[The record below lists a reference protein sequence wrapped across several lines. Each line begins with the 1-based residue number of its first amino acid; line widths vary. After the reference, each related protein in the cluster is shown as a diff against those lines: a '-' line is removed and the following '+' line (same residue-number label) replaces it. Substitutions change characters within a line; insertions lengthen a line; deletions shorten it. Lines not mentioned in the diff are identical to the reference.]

1 MIRFV
6 IVGVVV
12 VIALL
17 ANLWQRKR
25 QVDAPTQGASE
36 VPSQID
42 RSDFVRPDAPWVVLA
57 FTSATCQT
65 CSDIERKVR
74 VLETNSVAIQILE
87 YTAQRDLHE
96 RYKIDAVPTVLMA
109 DANGVVQA
117 NFLGPVSATDLW
129 AALARA
135 RDSVV

>member
-1 MIRFV
+1 
-6 IVGVVV
+6 

-25 QVDAPTQGASE
+25 QVDAPTQGATE

-42 RSDFVRPDAPWVVLA
+42 RSDFARPDAPWIVLA

-87 YTAQRDLHE
+87 YTAQRELHE
-96 RYKIDAVPTVLMA
+96 RYKVDAVPTVLMA

>member
-36 VPSQID
+36 IPSQID
-42 RSDFVRPDAPWVVLA
+42 RSDFVRPEASWIVLA

-74 VLETNSVAIQILE
+74 VLETSSVAIQILE
-87 YTAQRDLHE
+87 FTAERELHE
-96 RYKIDAVPTVLMA
+96 RYKIDAVPAVLMA

>member
-1 MIRFV
+1 MIRFL

-12 VIALL
+12 VVALL
-17 ANLWQRKR
+17 INLWQRKR
-25 QVDAPTQGASE
+25 QVDAPTQGAGE

-42 RSDFVRPDAPWVVLA
+42 RADFVRPDAPWIVLA

-74 VLETNSVAIQILE
+74 VLETRSVAIQILE
-87 YTAQRDLHE
+87 YTTERELHA

-109 DANGVVQA
+109 DSSGIVQA

-129 AALARA
+129 AALARV

>member
-25 QVDAPTQGASE
+25 QVDAPTQGSSE

-42 RSDFVRPDAPWVVLA
+42 RADFARPDAPWIVLA

-65 CSDIERKVR
+65 CSDIERKAR

-87 YTAQRDLHE
+87 YTAERELHK
-96 RYKIDAVPTVLMA
+96 RYKIDAVPAVLMA
-109 DANGVVQA
+109 DASGVVQA

>member
-1 MIRFV
+1 MIRIV

-12 VIALL
+12 VVALL

-42 RSDFVRPDAPWVVLA
+42 RSDFVRPDASWIVLA

-74 VLETNSVAIQILE
+74 VLETSSVAIQILE
-87 YTAQRDLHE
+87 YTAERELHD

-129 AALARA
+129 AALARV

>member
-42 RSDFVRPDAPWVVLA
+42 RADFARPDAPWIVLA

-74 VLETNSVAIQILE
+74 VLETSSVAIQILE
-87 YTAQRDLHE
+87 FTAERELHE

-135 RDSVV
+135 RDSVS

>member
-1 MIRFV
+1 VIRFV

-42 RSDFVRPDAPWVVLA
+42 RSDFVRPDASWIVLA

-74 VLETNSVAIQILE
+74 VLETSSVAIQILE
-87 YTAQRDLHE
+87 YTAERELHK
-96 RYKIDAVPTVLMA
+96 RYKIDAVPAVLMA
-109 DANGVVQA
+109 DASGVVQA

-129 AALARA
+129 AALARV

>member
-1 MIRFV
+1 MTRLV
-6 IVGVVV
+6 IVGAVVV
-12 VIALL
+12 VALL
-17 ANLWQRKR
+17 INLWQRKR
-25 QVDAPTQGASE
+25 RVDAPTQGAGE
-36 VPSQID
+36 VPSQVD
-42 RSDFVRPDAPWVVLA
+42 RADFVRPEAPWLVLA

-74 VLETNSVAIQILE
+74 VLETNNVAIQVLE
-87 YTAQRDLHE
+87 YTAERALHA

-109 DANGVVQA
+109 DTNGVVQA

-129 AALARA
+129 AALARV

>member
-42 RSDFVRPDAPWVVLA
+42 RSDFVRPDAPWIVLA

-87 YTAQRDLHE
+87 YTAERELHE

-129 AALARA
+129 AALARV
-135 RDSVV
+135 RDSIV

>member
-42 RSDFVRPDAPWVVLA
+42 RSDFLRPDAPWIVLA

-87 YTAQRDLHE
+87 YTAQRELHE
-96 RYKIDAVPTVLMA
+96 RYKVDAVPTVLMA
-109 DANGVVQA
+109 DAKGVVQA

>member
-25 QVDAPTQGASE
+25 QVDAPTQGATE

-42 RSDFVRPDAPWVVLA
+42 RSDFLRPDTPGVVLA

-74 VLETNSVAIQILE
+74 VLETNSVAIHILE
-87 YTAQRDLHE
+87 YTAQRELHE

-109 DANGVVQA
+109 DAKGVVQA

>member
-1 MIRFV
+1 VIRFV
-6 IVGVVV
+6 VVGAVVV
-12 VIALL
+12 VALL

-25 QVDAPTQGASE
+25 QVDAPTQGTSE
-36 VPSQID
+36 VPSQVD
-42 RSDFVRPDAPWVVLA
+42 RADFVRPESPWLVLA

-74 VLETNSVAIQILE
+74 VLETNCVAIQILE
-87 YTAQRDLHE
+87 YTAERELHA

-109 DANGVVQA
+109 DSNGVVQA

-129 AALARA
+129 AALARV
-135 RDSVV
+135 RDSVA

>member
-42 RSDFVRPDAPWVVLA
+42 RSDFARPDAPWIVLA

-87 YTAQRDLHE
+87 YTAERDLHE

-129 AALARA
+129 AALVRV

>member
-25 QVDAPTQGASE
+25 QVDAPTQGATE

-42 RSDFVRPDAPWVVLA
+42 RSDFARPDAPWIVLA

-74 VLETNSVAIQILE
+74 VLETSSVAIQILE
-87 YTAQRDLHE
+87 YTAERELHK
-96 RYKIDAVPTVLMA
+96 RYKIDAVPAVLMA
-109 DANGVVQA
+109 DASGVVQA

>member
-87 YTAQRDLHE
+87 YTAERELHE

>member
-1 MIRFV
+1 VIRFV

-42 RSDFVRPDAPWVVLA
+42 RSDFVRPDAPWIVLA

-87 YTAQRDLHE
+87 YTAERELHE

>member
-25 QVDAPTQGASE
+25 QVDAPTQGATE

-42 RSDFVRPDAPWVVLA
+42 RADFARPDAPWIVLA

-87 YTAQRDLHE
+87 YTAQRELHE

>member
-1 MIRFV
+1 MIRFI

-12 VIALL
+12 VVALL

-42 RSDFVRPDAPWVVLA
+42 RSDFVRPDASWIVLA

-87 YTAQRDLHE
+87 YMAERELHE
-96 RYKIDAVPTVLMA
+96 RYKVDAVPTVLMA

-129 AALARA
+129 AALARV

>member
-1 MIRFV
+1 VIRFV

-12 VIALL
+12 VVALL

-42 RSDFVRPDAPWVVLA
+42 RADFVRPDAPWIVLA

-74 VLETNSVAIQILE
+74 VLETNSVATHILE
-87 YTAQRDLHE
+87 YTAERELHE

-129 AALARA
+129 AALARV

>member
-12 VIALL
+12 VFALL

-25 QVDAPTQGASE
+25 QVDAPTQGTSE
-36 VPSQID
+36 LPTQID
-42 RSDFVRPDAPWVVLA
+42 RADFERPDAQWIVLA
-57 FTSATCQT
+57 FTSATCTT
-65 CSDIERKVR
+65 CADIERKVR
-74 VLETNSVAIQILE
+74 VLETKSVAIQILE
-87 YTAQRDLHE
+87 YTAERSLHS
-96 RYKIDAVPTVLMA
+96 RYKIDAVPSVLIA
-109 DANGVVQA
+109 DSNGVVQA

-129 AALARA
+129 AALARV

>member
-1 MIRFV
+1 MRFA

-12 VIALL
+12 IVALL

-42 RSDFVRPDAPWVVLA
+42 RADFVRPDAPWIVLA

-65 CSDIERKVR
+65 CSDIERKVQ
-74 VLETNSVAIQILE
+74 VLETKSVAIQILE
-87 YTAQRDLHE
+87 YTAERDLHA
-96 RYKIDAVPTVLMA
+96 RYKIDAVPAVLMA
-109 DANGVVQA
+109 DSNGAVQA

>member
-1 MIRFV
+1 VIRFV

-12 VIALL
+12 VVALL

-42 RSDFVRPDAPWVVLA
+42 RSDFVRPDASWIVLA

-74 VLETNSVAIQILE
+74 VLETSSVAIQILE
-87 YTAQRDLHE
+87 YTAERELHK
-96 RYKIDAVPTVLMA
+96 RYKIDAVPAVLMA
-109 DANGVVQA
+109 DASGVVQA

-129 AALARA
+129 AALARV

>member
-25 QVDAPTQGASE
+25 QVDAPTQGATE

-42 RSDFVRPDAPWVVLA
+42 RSDFVRPDASWIVLA

-87 YTAQRDLHE
+87 YMAERELHE
-96 RYKIDAVPTVLMA
+96 RYKVDAVPTVLMA

>member
-25 QVDAPTQGASE
+25 QVDAPTQGATE

-42 RSDFVRPDAPWVVLA
+42 RADFARPDAPWIVLA

-87 YTAQRDLHE
+87 YTAERELHE

>member
-1 MIRFV
+1 VIRFV

-42 RSDFVRPDAPWVVLA
+42 RADFTRPDAPWIVLA

-87 YTAQRDLHE
+87 YTAERELHE
-96 RYKIDAVPTVLMA
+96 RYKIDAVPAVLMA
-109 DANGVVQA
+109 DADGVVQA
-117 NFLGPVSATDLW
+117 NFLGPGSATDLW
-129 AALARA
+129 AALARV

>member
-12 VIALL
+12 VVALL

-25 QVDAPTQGASE
+25 QVHAPTQGASE

-42 RSDFVRPDAPWVVLA
+42 RADFARPDAPWIVLA

-74 VLETNSVAIQILE
+74 VLETNSVATHILE
-87 YTAQRDLHE
+87 YTAERELHE

-129 AALARA
+129 AALARV

>member
-12 VIALL
+12 VVALL
-17 ANLWQRKR
+17 ANLWQRR
-25 QVDAPTQGASE
+25 RRVDAPTQGASE
-36 VPSQID
+36 IPSQID
-42 RSDFVRPDAPWVVLA
+42 RSDFVRPEASWIVLA

-87 YTAQRDLHE
+87 YTAERELHE

>member
-12 VIALL
+12 VVALL

-42 RSDFVRPDAPWVVLA
+42 RSDFVRPDASWIVLA

-74 VLETNSVAIQILE
+74 VLETSSVAIQILE
-87 YTAQRDLHE
+87 YTAERELHK
-96 RYKIDAVPTVLMA
+96 RYKIDAVPAVLMA
-109 DANGVVQA
+109 DASGVVQA

-129 AALARA
+129 AALARV
-135 RDSVV
+135 RDSVA

>member
-87 YTAQRDLHE
+87 YTAQRELHE

-135 RDSVV
+135 

>member
-12 VIALL
+12 VVALL

-42 RSDFVRPDAPWVVLA
+42 RSDFVRPDASWIVLA

-87 YTAQRDLHE
+87 YTAERELHE
-96 RYKIDAVPTVLMA
+96 RYKVDAVPTVLMA
-109 DANGVVQA
+109 DASGVVQA

>member
-25 QVDAPTQGASE
+25 QVDAPTQGSSE

-42 RSDFVRPDAPWVVLA
+42 RADFARPDAPWIVLA

-74 VLETNSVAIQILE
+74 VLETNSVATHILE
-87 YTAQRDLHE
+87 YTAERELHE

>member
-12 VIALL
+12 VVALL

-42 RSDFVRPDAPWVVLA
+42 RSDFVRPDASWIVLA

-74 VLETNSVAIQILE
+74 VLETSSVAIQILE
-87 YTAQRDLHE
+87 YTAERELHK
-96 RYKIDAVPTVLMA
+96 RYKIDAVPAVLMA
-109 DANGVVQA
+109 DASGVVQA

>member
-42 RSDFVRPDAPWVVLA
+42 RSDFVRPEAPWIVLA

-87 YTAQRDLHE
+87 YTAEPELHE

-109 DANGVVQA
+109 DANGVVRA

>member
-25 QVDAPTQGASE
+25 QVDAPTQGSSE

-42 RSDFVRPDAPWVVLA
+42 RADFARPDAPWIVLA

-74 VLETNSVAIQILE
+74 VLETKSVAMQILE
-87 YTAQRDLHE
+87 YTVERELHE
-96 RYKIDAVPTVLMA
+96 RYKIDAVPAVLMA

-129 AALARA
+129 AALARV